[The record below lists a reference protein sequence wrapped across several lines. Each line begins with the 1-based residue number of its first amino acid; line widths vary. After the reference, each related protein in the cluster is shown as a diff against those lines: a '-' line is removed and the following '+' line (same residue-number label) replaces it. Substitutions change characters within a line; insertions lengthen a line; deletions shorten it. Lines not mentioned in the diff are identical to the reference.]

1 MLIVEIQK
9 PEVGQKLSLNGK
21 IKIYLIF
28 SEAFFYYQITN
39 LIEKS

>member
-9 PEVGQKLSLNGK
+9 PEVAQKLLLNGK

-28 SEAFFYYQITN
+28 SEAFFCYQIMN